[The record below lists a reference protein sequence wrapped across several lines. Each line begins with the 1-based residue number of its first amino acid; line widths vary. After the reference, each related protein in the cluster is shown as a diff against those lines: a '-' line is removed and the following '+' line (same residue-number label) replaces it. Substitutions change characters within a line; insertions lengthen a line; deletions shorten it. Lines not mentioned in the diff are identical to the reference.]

1 MTFIKDKTVA
11 ELVSE
16 NINTAHV
23 FKKHG
28 IDFCCGGGIS
38 VAKACE
44 KNHVELE
51 VLLEDLTNLNDKERT
66 FDYKKWDLHFLA
78 QHIEN
83 VHHRYVEA
91 SIPILVQYT
100 DKVASVHGKTNP
112 ELMQVRDLFKEVANE
127 LTQHMK
133 KEELILFPFIGKME
147 RAFKNGEK
155 IERPHFGT
163 VGNPIAMMEDEHEA
177 AGDLLKEISSLT
189 NHYTLPEHACNTYK
203 AMFHKL
209 QEFENDLHLHIHLEN
224 NILFPKALAMEKE
237 ILS

>member
-44 KNHVELE
+44 KNQVELE
-51 VLLEDLTNLNDKERT
+51 VLLEDLDNLKDKGRS
-66 FDYKKWDLHFLA
+66 FDYKNWDLQFLA

-83 VHHRYVEA
+83 VHHRYVEEA
-91 SIPILVQYT
+91 IPILVQYT

-112 ELMQVRDLFKEVANE
+112 ELMQVRDIFKEVANE

-147 RAFKNGEK
+147 RASKNDEK
-155 IERPHFGT
+155 MNRPHFGT
-163 VGNPIAMMEDEHEA
+163 VENPITMMEDEHEA
-177 AGDLLKEISSLT
+177 VGDLLKEIASLT
-189 NHYTLPEHACNTYK
+189 DNYTLPKHACNTYQ